1 LKNEDGV
8 LLFQTRRKMGFLGFY
23 SSTRAVIEIFDKYV
37 KPDNSQLPYLLTY
50 KFSQDH
56 LELFFSAIRAR
67 GGWCPNPTCTQFSSA
82 YKRLLIHYEIARS
95 NGNVEMQDNTTI
107 FTVSSSTQQIKRLD
121 KYDPVYNKI
130 ANLRVCKKCQLY
142 D

>member
-1 LKNEDGV
+1 VED
-8 LLFQTRRKMGFLGFY
+8 
-23 SSTRAVIEIFDKYV
+23 S
-37 KPDNSQLPYLLTY
+37 PNS
-50 KFSQDH
+50 
-56 LELFFSAIRAR
+56 
-67 GGWCPNPTCTQFSSA
+67 TCTQFSSA

-130 ANLRVCKKCQLY
+130 ANLILFAKNVNYMINHMISLLLM
-142 D
+142 